1 MTSIISRKFLFDNE
15 SDDDDMTS
23 IGSDEAVMIVNPN
36 EYTLDPP
43 NLSIEISDMETGS
56 NS

>member
-23 IGSDEAVMIVNPN
+23 MGSDEAVMIVNPN